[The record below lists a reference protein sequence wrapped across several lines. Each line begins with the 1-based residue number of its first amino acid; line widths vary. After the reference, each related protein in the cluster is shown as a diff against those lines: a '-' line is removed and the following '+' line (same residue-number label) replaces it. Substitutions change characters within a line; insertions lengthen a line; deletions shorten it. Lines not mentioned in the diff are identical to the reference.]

1 MNQPVDGLCAG
12 LGITPIAELSTVCPK
27 PIPKLALVHIEMR
40 AWLCTAD
47 RQPLQDNLG
56 RSLRRP
62 PRLFDGGF

>member
-1 MNQPVDGLCAG
+1 MNQPVERLCPG
-12 LGITPIAELSTVCPK
+12 LGITPIAELATVCPK

-40 AWLCTAD
+40 AWLRTAD
-47 RQPLQDNLG
+47 CQPLQHNLG